1 MAWQSPSLATMY
13 DSDCSNNHGLLVDDR
28 HAFTRTILMLPS
40 QLLIGSQVSAV
51 CHRQSCIRHFIRSI
65 GRALSLKVEGP
76 RTSIRRSLP
85 PRLLSIM
92 QANRSFYFLV
102 CMISCYLPFILN
114 ARTLHNGDLSNTQGS
129 QTLAR
134 VSCLSNTV
142 GQNDRRITERDELLQ
157 LSEVYTARSDFVPSP
172 HSLDPVGNA
181 RPPSVLWRRYNPFA
195 NLPGG
200 GHMTWN
206 AFAAITPSIVA
217 ANAVTTLLTMLYN
230 TVLDSWSRQPPR
242 GTIQVSYGALTL
254 SFSRR
259 GQVIPWDF
267 VADLAK
273 KMGNAVERGLLAF
286 VQITFQFITA
296 ASIVFTISAVGLAL
310 RAATT
315 PSSSRPRPPLLTFE
329 IEE

>member
-1 MAWQSPSLATMY
+1 
-13 DSDCSNNHGLLVDDR
+13 
-28 HAFTRTILMLPS
+28 MLPS
-40 QLLIGSQVSAV
+40 RLLIGSQASAV

-65 GRALSLKVEGP
+65 GRTLSLKLEGP

-92 QANRSFYFLV
+92 QVNRSFYFLV
-102 CMISCYLPFILN
+102 CVISCYHLFALD
-114 ARTLHNGDLSNTQGS
+114 ARTFHNGDLSNTQGS
-129 QTLAR
+129 QTLDR
-134 VSCLSNTV
+134 VSCLSNAV
-142 GQNDRRITERDELLQ
+142 DQNDRRVTKRDELLQ
-157 LSEVYTARSDFVPSP
+157 LSEVYTARSDFVPIPPSP
-172 HSLDPVGNA
+172 HSLNPMGNA

-200 GHMTWN
+200 GHMTWD

-217 ANAVTTLLTMLYN
+217 ANALTTLLTMLYN

-286 VQITFQFITA
+286 VQVTFQFITA